1 MILSAGSGGPCW
13 CMAAGP
19 KGAADLLIRPFREA
33 DRPALYDIT
42 AHSFKDASIH
52 GRLEDLYGEING
64 TTWSERKAREI
75 DQDILTEPEG
85 VLVAEEQGRV
95 VGYVTTTTDEFSSIG
110 RIPNLA
116 VAPDFQGRGLGK
128 QLINAA
134 LDRFR
139 AQGMQYAK
147 IETLATN
154 QAGQALYPKAGFRE
168 LVRQI
173 HYIMRM
179 EDARRL

>member
-1 MILSAGSGGPCW
+1 ME
-13 CMAAGP
+13 
-19 KGAADLLIRPFREA
+19 IRPFREQ
-33 DRPALYDIT
+33 DRKALHEIT
-42 AHSFKDASIH
+42 ARSFKGASIE
-52 GRLEDLYGEING
+52 GKLEALYGELNG
-64 TTWSERKAREI
+64 TTWAWRKNREI
-75 DQDILTEPEG
+75 DQDIEAEPEG
-85 VLVAEEQGRV
+85 VLVAEEDGRV
-95 VGYVTTTTDEFSSIG
+95 VGYITTTTDEAASIG

-116 VAPDFQGRGLGK
+116 VDPDWQGRGLGK
-128 QLINAA
+128 ELINAA

-139 AQGMQYAK
+139 EKGMQYAK

-154 QAGQALYPKAGFRE
+154 DAGQSLYPRAGFQE